1 MELRTATTGSRPR
14 TIFDS
19 LTRSFG
25 SVLVLLVLA
34 YWVSEAFGT
43 GRWRALPLVAMVYL
57 SIIIALRIINPSR
70 VRRHLVI
77 MGFALAV
84 GVIAAAI
91 DSQGLM
97 GVPLMLSLLYGFYG
111 VALILPYVLSQR
123 IVTLSVILGA
133 ICVYVF
139 IGNVFATIYGFGAA
153 VDPGVFDPPQD
164 ASATTTGFGY
174 FSFVTLTTL
183 GYGDITPAAA
193 WIRSVAVVEALVG
206 QIFLVVLVA
215 RLVGMHIAQRS
226 ADEPRPDQGVD
237 QLESGQGP

>member
-1 MELRTATTGSRPR
+1 MANPGSKLRPILDAM
-14 TIFDS
+14 
-19 LTRSFG
+19 TRSFG

-34 YWVSEAFGT
+34 YWLSEAYGT
-43 GRWRALPLVAMVYL
+43 GRWRALPLVAMVYT
-57 SIIIALRIINPSR
+57 SIVIALRIVKPSR
-70 VRRHLVI
+70 VRRHLAI
-77 MGFALAV
+77 MGAALVLGA
-84 GVIAAAI
+84 IAAAM
-91 DSQGLM
+91 DNQGLM
-97 GVPLMLSLLYGFYG
+97 GIPLMLSLLYGFYG

-164 ASATTTGFGY
+164 ASATTTRFGY

-193 WIRSVAVVEALVG
+193 WIRSVAVVEALIG

-215 RLVGMHIAQRS
+215 RLVGMHIAQRP
-226 ADEPRPDQGVD
+226 AEEPRPGASIDR
-237 QLESGQGP
+237 LEGS

>member
-1 MELRTATTGSRPR
+1 MDLQKANPGSNPH
-14 TIFDS
+14 TILDTM
-19 LTRSFG
+19 TRSFG

-34 YWVSEAFGT
+34 YWLSEAYGT
-43 GRWRALPLVAMVYL
+43 GRWMALPLVAMVYL

-70 VRRHLVI
+70 VRRHLAI
-77 MGFALAV
+77 MGIALAV

-91 DSQGLM
+91 DNQGLM

-111 VALILPYVLSQR
+111 VAVILPFVLSQR

-164 ASATTTGFGY
+164 ASATTTRFGY

-193 WIRSVAVVEALVG
+193 WIRSVAVVEALIG

-215 RLVGMHIAQRS
+215 RLVGMHIAQRPPE
-226 ADEPRPDQGVD
+226 EPKSTDVVD
-237 QLESGQGP
+237 RVEGSGGP